1 MEISEHT
8 EYPASSSIHSL
19 QSNQI
24 QAELEKQPHIFIV
37 LLSAMIGII
46 FALFIAYHLEGM
58 FLSLLCIGTLP
69 LCFAYFLRKVYIHT
83 LVNYQE

>member
-37 LLSAMIGII
+37 LLGAMIGII
-46 FALFIAYHLEGM
+46 FALFIAYHLKEC
-58 FLSLLCIGTLP
+58 FFPYSVLVRCLCVLP
-69 LCFAYFLRKVYIHT
+69 TSCEKSIFIL
-83 LVNYQE
+83 